1 MGDGREHV
9 WITETD
15 PVTGK
20 TEHRCSVCGPNPCPV
35 HEPMTAARWMA
46 KQLAAVADPP
56 RPASPSSDTE
66 AGR

>member
-1 MGDGREHV
+1 
-9 WITETD
+9 
-15 PVTGK
+15 
-20 TEHRCSVCGPNPCPV
+20 
-35 HEPMTAARWMA
+35 MTAARWMA